1 MCTQENPESQT
12 KETKEKDVNWKRKK
26 ITYPTQESE
35 KKNKQNITKESGRN

>member
-1 MCTQENPESQT
+1 MLIK
-12 KETKEKDVNWKRKK
+12 KEKK